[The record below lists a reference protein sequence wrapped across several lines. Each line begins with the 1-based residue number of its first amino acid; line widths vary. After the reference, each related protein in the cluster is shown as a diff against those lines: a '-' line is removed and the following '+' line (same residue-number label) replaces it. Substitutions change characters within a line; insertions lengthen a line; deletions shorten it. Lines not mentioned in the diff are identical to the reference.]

1 MKGTG
6 AEALVATLQQLGVER
21 VFGIPGIQTLELF
34 DALAD
39 ATFPTILTTDERS
52 AAFMADAHARVTGR
66 LQAGG
71 DLAIALL
78 PSAHFAGEA
87 FQRQVLPVAGQW
99 MR

>member
-71 DLAIALL
+71 DLAIAAPAECSLR
-78 PSAHFAGEA
+78 G
-87 FQRQVLPVAGQW
+87 
-99 MR
+99 